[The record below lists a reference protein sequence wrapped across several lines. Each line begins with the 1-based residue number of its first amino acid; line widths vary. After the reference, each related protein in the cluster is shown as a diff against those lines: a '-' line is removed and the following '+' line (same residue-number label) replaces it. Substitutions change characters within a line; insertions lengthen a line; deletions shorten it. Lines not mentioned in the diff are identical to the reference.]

1 MSEKS
6 HRSRVILFLITI
18 SLFGYFAAK
27 KTQNVKISEI
37 SAKEYSVGESIEQV
51 ESEYKVVQD
60 TFYEVDKDFKPVK
73 RVYPDMVLG
82 ADSSGECRTADL
94 VYSSER
100 ICSAPKSVSSIS
112 KDWSGTQSGEKIKS
126 DSKIWL
132 TSIEVPPLLS
142 GSPTM
147 DSSVRQIYKDK
158 EKNYHWTLKP
168 AGEMVNKEIVLGNT
182 YPGDEKTK
190 EIVEQGES
198 NKNQAYAVGYRIE
211 AGGDAQGGGESEYT
225 VDQYYRNDCGSD
237 CRNDPNPTPEKYS
250 KASEVLAKSVQYP
263 RYYENSANKSEED
276 LIEECDSN
284 TRLLNMDIQGTSP
297 IACTP
302 TLKQVVFSFV
312 GWLENVFTPEACSG
326 EGEGD
331 CVSVADIV
339 IIMESPWG
347 TKQDCNETGL
357 CVNEYNNL
365 RTGDFKS
372 PAESSDG
379 DIYILTDCVA
389 AIEGIGT
396 PRTLKCAW
404 DVDYIAKE
412 LQFQSVDNIPG
423 EEYPDT
429 MEYMDFH
436 IYESENRNEY
446 PLSM

>member
-1 MSEKS
+1 MSEKL
-6 HRSRVILFLITI
+6 HRRKVILFLIAI
-18 SLFGYFAAK
+18 SLFGYFVAK
-27 KTQNVKISEI
+27 KTGNVKITDI
-37 SAKEYSVGESIEQV
+37 SANEYVVEESIELTGN
-51 ESEYKVVQD
+51 ECNVVQD
-60 TFYEVDKDFKPVK
+60 IFYEVDNDFKPV
-73 RVYPDMVLG
+73 RQVYPAMVLS

-100 ICSAPKSVSSIS
+100 ICSAPSLSLD
-112 KDWSGTQSGEKIKS
+112 KDWSGSQSGEKIKA

-147 DSSVRQIYKDK
+147 DSSVRQIHKDD
-158 EKNYHWTLKP
+158 EGNYHWTLKP
-168 AGEMVNKEIVLGNT
+168 SGEMVNKEIVLGNT

-190 EIVEQGES
+190 EIVEQGEMG
-198 NKNQAYAVGYRIE
+198 KTQPYAVEYRVE

-225 VDQYYRNDCGSD
+225 VDQYYENDCGSD

-263 RYYENSANKSEED
+263 GYYENIENESEET

-284 TRLLNMDIQGTSP
+284 ARLLNMDIEGTSP
-297 IACTP
+297 VACTP
-302 TLKQVVFSFV
+302 TLKQVVISFAN
-312 GWLENVFTPEACSG
+312 WLENVFTPDPCSDEAEDNG
-326 EGEGD
+326 N
-331 CVSVADIV
+331 CVSVADII

-365 RTGDFKS
+365 RTGAYKS
-372 PAESSDG
+372 PSDSKDS
-379 DIYILTDCVA
+379 DIYVLTDCVA
-389 AIEGIGT
+389 RIEGIAT
-396 PRTLKCAW
+396 SKTLKCAW
-404 DVDYIAKE
+404 DVNYIAKE
-412 LQFQSVDNIPG
+412 LQFQSVDNVPG

-436 IYESENRNEY
+436 IYESENRDEY